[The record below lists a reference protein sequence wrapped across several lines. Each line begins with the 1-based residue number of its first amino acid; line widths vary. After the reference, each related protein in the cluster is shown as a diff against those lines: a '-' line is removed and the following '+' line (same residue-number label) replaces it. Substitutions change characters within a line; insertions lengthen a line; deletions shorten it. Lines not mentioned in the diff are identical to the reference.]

1 MFIHKK
7 TAKGF
12 EYIVI
17 ENKSANAKVALQGG
31 HLFHYQKHG
40 SPPLLW
46 LSGKSR
52 FETGKAI
59 RGGIPICWPWFGK
72 HSTDATL
79 PQHGFAR
86 TSLFEL
92 LEVTEPDENTT
103 ELLLQ
108 LQNSTET
115 LALWPYQFKV
125 LLHIIIGKTLTVA
138 LTTKNCGSKSFS
150 ITSALHSYFSVSH
163 IDNVYIQGFDK
174 TEYWDSL
181 TDTNKIQQGDIR
193 INEEVDRVY
202 QNVTNGLTLQDRDR
216 AINIA
221 AKGSTSV
228 VVWNPW
234 IDKSKRMADMQ
245 NDAYKTMV
253 CIETAN
259 ALADAR
265 NLAQDEKH
273 TLQCIFS

>member
-1 MFIHKK
+1 MFKHKR

-17 ENKSANAKVALQGG
+17 ENKSANAKIALQGG

-40 SPPLLW
+40 DSPLLW
-46 LSGKSR
+46 LSEKSH

-86 TSLFEL
+86 ISPFKLV
-92 LEVTEPDENTT
+92 EVIEPDENTT
-103 ELLLQ
+103 ELILQ
-108 LQNSTET
+108 LQSTTKT

-125 LLHIIIGKTLTVA
+125 VLRIIIGQTLTVA
-138 LTTKNCGSKSFS
+138 LTTKNCDTRSFTIS
-150 ITSALHSYFSVSH
+150 SALHSYFAISNIEKVSV
-163 IDNVYIQGFDK
+163 QGLNK
-174 TEYWDSL
+174 TEYLDTL
-181 TDTNKIQQGDIR
+181 TGEIKVQNGDIH

-202 QNVTNGLTLQDRDR
+202 QRVTNPLLLEDRNR
-216 AINIA
+216 TINIA
-221 AKGSTSV
+221 ATGSSSAI
-228 VVWNPW
+228 VWNPW
-234 IDKSKRMADMQ
+234 IEKSKRMADMQ
-245 NDAYKTMV
+245 NDAYKSML

-265 NLAQDEKH
+265 NLSLGEEH
-273 TLQCIFS
+273 TLSAVFT

>member
-125 LLHIIIGKTLTVA
+125 LLHIIIAKTLTVA
-138 LTTKNCGSKSFS
+138 LTSKNCGSKSFS

-193 INEEVDRVY
+193 INEEMDRVY